1 MEDAYVMQLPDRMF
15 RELYLCFCGYAK
27 CKPLHSFGPAVRPN
41 YILHY
46 ILEGK
51 GVYQINGDTYE
62 LCAGQGFLIPPDVQ
76 TFYRADSEAPWRYLW
91 VGFNGANVREYLKNA
106 GLAGAEP
113 VFTCGNG
120 ERLKEIVL
128 EMLRRNTFG
137 PHNEFKLQ
145 SLLLDFFSV
154 LAQTAA
160 SITDTEKRTDKSN
173 LYVKKAVEFIQ
184 NNYSNPI
191 GVNDVAGYTAVSRS
205 YLYRLFREATG
216 KSPQEYLTAFRI
228 TRARELLSFTEL
240 SIESVALSC
249 GYRDPLVFAKT
260 FKNKTGKAP
269 SEYRTAHHKTRVNE
283 NSHRVKTLDDN

>member
-1 MEDAYVMQLPDRMF
+1 MEDAYVMQLPDRKF
-15 RELYLCFCGYAK
+15 RELYLCFCGYAI
-27 CKPLHSFGPAVRPN
+27 CRPLHSFGPAVRPN

-51 GVYQINGDTYE
+51 GIYQINGYTYK

-76 TFYRADSEAPWRYLW
+76 TFYRADKETPWRYLW
-91 VGFNGANVREYLKNA
+91 VGFGGSNARAYLKDA

-113 VFTCGNG
+113 VFTCGQG

-137 PHNEFKLQ
+137 SHNEFMLQ
-145 SLLLDFFSV
+145 SLLLEFFSV
-154 LAQTAA
+154 LAETAV
-160 SITDTEKRTDKSN
+160 SITGTEKRTDKSN

-191 GVNDVAGYTAVSRS
+191 KVNDVAEYTAVSRS
-205 YLYRLFREATG
+205 YLYRLFRDVTG

-249 GYRDPLVFAKT
+249 GYGDPLVFAKT
-260 FKNKTGKAP
+260 FKNITGKTP
-269 SEYRTAHHKTRVNE
+269 SEYRKAHHKTLKKEISQNAE
-283 NSHRVKTLDDN
+283 KLDDI